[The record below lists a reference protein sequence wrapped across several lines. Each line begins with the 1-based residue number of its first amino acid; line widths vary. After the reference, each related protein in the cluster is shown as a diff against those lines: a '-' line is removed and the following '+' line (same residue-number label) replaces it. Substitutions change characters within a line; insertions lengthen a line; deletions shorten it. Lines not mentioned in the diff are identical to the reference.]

1 MADLSAYLN
10 VYNTALV
17 VIERKGWSLR
27 FEKSPERWFAKKGD
41 WELLADDPMQLL
53 GLVAIHEH
61 HSPKAKAEYWWKIDE
76 PDIISR
82 LDPEVR

>member
-1 MADLSAYLN
+1 MPDLSAYLN

-17 VIERKGWSLR
+17 IIERKGWTLR
-27 FEKSPERWFAKKGD
+27 YDASREWWFAQKDD

-61 HSPKAKAEYWWKIDE
+61 HAPEEKSEYWWRIDE
-76 PDIISR
+76 PN
-82 LDPEVR
+82 LLTQYDPEVR